1 VDPLLEVALDLCA
14 NLAADDRYR
23 RLAAAARRTIP
34 CDAVTVLRLD
44 RGALVPVIA
53 DGLRADALARRFVPA
68 EHPRLAEILAG
79 RGPVRFV
86 DATMPDPF
94 DGLLAADSDALAHPH
109 ACMGCRLVVEGEV
122 IGVLTL
128 DALAPRAFDAIPDQ
142 TVALLAALA
151 GAAMRTALLIE
162 ALERSASRNHL
173 VANQLVRDAAQRGG
187 GQLLGTSAAMTRLRG
202 DIALVAG
209 SDLTALVTGETGVGK
224 ELVAHAI
231 HAQSSRRDE
240 PLIHV
245 NCAALPEAIAES
257 ELFGHVRGSFT
268 GAVDHRAGKF
278 EVADGGT
285 LFLDEIGELPLS
297 IQPKLLRALQSG
309 EVQRVG
315 SDKMLRV
322 DVRVIAATNRD
333 LEAEVHAGR
342 FRGDLFHRLRVYPLH
357 VPSLR
362 ERRDDIA
369 LLSGY
374 FLDVA
379 RTRLGLGQLRLT
391 AEARARLHDADWPG
405 NVRELEH
412 TILRAALRASAGRGR
427 DTIVIDVEH
436 LGLDPARAA
445 AAPVP
450 SAAGGEQ
457 GGTLRDAVDEFTRG
471 LIERTVAACDGNWAE
486 AARRLGVQRGNLHRL
501 ATRLGLLQ
509 LPRG

>member
-1 VDPLLEVALDLCA
+1 
-14 NLAADDRYR
+14 
-23 RLAAAARRTIP
+23 
-34 CDAVTVLRLD
+34 
-44 RGALVPVIA
+44 
-53 DGLRADALARRFVPA
+53 
-68 EHPRLAEILAG
+68 
-79 RGPVRFV
+79 
-86 DATMPDPF
+86 MPDPF
-94 DGLLAADSDALAHPH
+94 DGLLAADGDALAHPH

-128 DALAPRAFDAIPDQ
+128 DALAPRAFDAIPDE

-162 ALERSASRNHL
+162 ALERGAARSHL
-173 VANQLVRDAAQRGG
+173 VASQLVRDAVQRGG
-187 GQLLGTSAAMTRLRG
+187 GQLLGTSPAMARLRS

-224 ELVAHAI
+224 ELVAHSI
-231 HAQSSRRDE
+231 HAQSSRRDQ

-333 LEAEVHAGR
+333 LEAEVAAGR
-342 FRGDLFHRLRVYPLH
+342 FRGDLFHRLRVYPLR
-357 VPSLR
+357 VPALR

-391 AEARARLHDADWPG
+391 ADARARLHDNDWAG

-427 DTIVIDVEH
+427 DTIVIDLDH
-436 LGLDPARAA
+436 LGLEPAPMIA
-445 AAPVP
+445 AAPAG
-450 SAAGGEQ
+450 AAPDGA
-457 GGTLRDAVDEFTRG
+457 TLRDAVDQFTREM
-471 LIERTVAACDGNWAE
+471 IERTVARCDGNWAE

-501 ATRLGLLQ
+501 ATRLGLVNAH
-509 LPRG
+509 RGA

>member
-1 VDPLLEVALDLCA
+1 
-14 NLAADDRYR
+14 
-23 RLAAAARRTIP
+23 
-34 CDAVTVLRLD
+34 
-44 RGALVPVIA
+44 
-53 DGLRADALARRFVPA
+53 
-68 EHPRLAEILAG
+68 
-79 RGPVRFV
+79 
-86 DATMPDPF
+86 
-94 DGLLAADSDALAHPH
+94 
-109 ACMGCRLVVEGEV
+109 MGCRLVVEGEV

-128 DALAPRAFDAIPDQ
+128 DALAPHAFDAIPDQ

-162 ALERSASRNHL
+162 ALERVAAKSHL

-187 GQLLGTSAAMTRLRG
+187 GQLLGTSPAMNRLRS

-315 SDKMLRV
+315 SDKLLRV
-322 DVRVIAATNRD
+322 NVRVIAATNRD

-362 ERRDDIA
+362 ERRDDIG

-391 AEARARLHDADWPG
+391 AEARARLHDNDWPG

-427 DTIVIDVEH
+427 DTVVIDVEH
-436 LGLDPARAA
+436 LGLDPAAA
-445 AAPVP
+445 ITAPHAP
-450 SAAGGEQ
+450 AGVAT
-457 GGTLRDAVDEFTRG
+457 GTLRDAVDHFTRD

-501 ATRLGLLQ
+501 ATRLGI
-509 LPRG
+509 R